1 MQLLKRLSRLEREWL
16 PEVQR
21 ATERLLREQQA
32 PRRDP
37 VPLDYARSWTHP
49 DIRKLYGW
57 HDPWSAAIDRYFQKQ
72 ESKYRRKREPAEPNI
87 SAGLHDGPLTKADR
101 NDQGGTPEV
110 AKVPNPQSEGAPSVA
125 TPIVPPQYPTV
136 AWPNNTLVV
145 SGPAYQGT
153 AGSTLMARSRPW
165 ERIGPHLYRRRR

>member
-57 HDPWSAAIDRYFQKQ
+57 HDPWSAAIDRYFRSKSRSTDESASQQSLTSVLGCMTGPSRKQIEMTRVAHQK
-72 ESKYRRKREPAEPNI
+72 
-87 SAGLHDGPLTKADR
+87 
-101 NDQGGTPEV
+101 
-110 AKVPNPQSEGAPSVA
+110 
-125 TPIVPPQYPTV
+125 
-136 AWPNNTLVV
+136 
-145 SGPAYQGT
+145 
-153 AGSTLMARSRPW
+153 
-165 ERIGPHLYRRRR
+165 